1 MQTTASGAFDESKLS
16 RGTDQ
21 VGREACWD
29 VIEKRGLHVRGM
41 TTS

>member
-1 MQTTASGAFDESKLS
+1 MQTTASGALYESKLS

-21 VGREACWD
+21 VGREAGWD
-29 VIEKRGLHVRGM
+29 VIEKRDLHVRDM